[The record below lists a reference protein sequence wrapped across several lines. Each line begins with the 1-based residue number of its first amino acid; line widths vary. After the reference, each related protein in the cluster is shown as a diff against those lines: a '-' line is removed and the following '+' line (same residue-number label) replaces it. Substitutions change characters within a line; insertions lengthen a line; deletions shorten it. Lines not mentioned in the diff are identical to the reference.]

1 MKDLVFGLCMSEGIS
16 GNENKAA
23 EFALEKLKEYA
34 KAERLPNGSVVACLG
49 NENANKRILLD
60 AHIDQ
65 VGFVV
70 TDIDDKG
77 FIKFAS
83 CGGNDRRIMPG
94 SVVRV
99 FGKEEVIGQISA
111 QENGNDIEIRDIG
124 WFIDEKYQN
133 NGYASE
139 AAKAMID
146 YMFKEVRISKILSGA
161 VKDNIPSCKIFE
173 KLGFKK
179 ICEVEEI
186 SPYTFYDGLLTF
198 SKYELMKDAYFTK
211 K

>member
-1 MKDLVFGLCMSEGIS
+1 MNLIGSKTIET
-16 GNENKAA
+16 
-23 EFALEKLKEYA
+23 
-34 KAERLPNGSVVACLG
+34 ERLILRSSTIEEQKRLWEILMNPKINKWYLTSAKSKVDNKDHWTWETQEKFYRSKVEKANNNDVFVWSIFLKPNYTIS
-49 NENANKRILLD
+49 
-60 AHIDQ
+60 
-65 VGFVV
+65 
-70 TDIDDKG
+70 
-77 FIKFAS
+77 
-83 CGGNDRRIMPG
+83 
-94 SVVRV
+94 
-99 FGKEEVIGQISA
+99 GKEEVIGQISA
-111 QENGNDIEIRDIG
+111 QENGNDIEIRDVG

-198 SKYELMKDAYFTK
+198 SKYELTKDAYFTK